1 MSNIYSVSNYIL
13 KKLGKISTIKLQK
26 LCYYCQAWS
35 LVWNEKPLFNEQF
48 EAWANGP
55 VCKELYKITKGKFE
69 IDTSIFNN
77 NKKVKEISKIE
88 RKTIDAVLKK
98 YGKKDGYYLMQ
109 LTHTERPW
117 LEARTNIEPGA
128 AGSKIISMDVM
139 QDYYCGLCE

>member
-13 KKLGKISTIKLQK
+13 KKLGIISTIKLQK

-55 VCKELYKITKGKFE
+55 VCRELYKITKGKFE
-69 IDTSIFNN
+69 IDSSIFNN
-77 NKKVKEISKIE
+77 NKNVKELSKIE
-88 RKTIDAVLKK
+88 CKTIDAVLKK

-109 LTHTERPW
+109 LAHTERPW
-117 LEARTNIEPGA
+117 LEA
-128 AGSKIISMDVM
+128 
-139 QDYYCGLCE
+139 